1 MTGPPRRV
9 GLSLGLIDNPH
20 DGLGEFCTQLVT
32 RVARKAPEWRERYG
46 VHFDVHL
53 QPAWRGRFGDGVGY
67 IDAYESQRRQHEPQ
81 QPHALWHTLHQLSR
95 LLPPAGTAR
104 RLLTIHDLNYLQGR
118 SWVSRWRYGRN
129 MKALLARTDAVVSI
143 SDYTRQV
150 VLRHTPW
157 QQAISVIH
165 NGVTDLSAQ
174 PQQPLPGFEAP
185 RRRPFLLHLS
195 RMAPSKNPQAIL
207 GLARVWPEMDFLMC
221 GPVSADSQAL
231 QRAHPA
237 PNVHFRLGVS
247 DAQKAWAYGH
257 CAGFV
262 FPSFSEGFGLPPIEA
277 MYFGK
282 PVFLSR
288 LTSLPE
294 VGGDAA
300 HYFDSFE
307 SLAMRQVVEQG
318 LQTAP
323 ARAAALRRHAQQFSW
338 DRAAAA
344 YLTLYAQMLGLP
356 TSAAQALGLPT
367 SEAQAPGPPSSAG

>member
-1 MTGPPRRV
+1 MTSPPRRV

-32 RVARKAPEWRERYG
+32 RVAHMAPEWRQRHD

-53 QPAWRGRFGDGVGY
+53 QPAWHGRFGGDVGY
-67 IDAYESQRRQHEPQ
+67 IDAHEGQRRQPATQ
-81 QPHALWHTLHQLSR
+81 RPYALWHTLHQLSR
-95 LLPPAGTAR
+95 LLPPAGTAH

-129 MKALLARTDAVVSI
+129 LQTLLARTDAVVAI
-143 SDYTRQV
+143 SDYTRQMV
-150 VLRHTPW
+150 RRHTPW
-157 QQAISVIH
+157 QAAISVIH

-174 PQQPLPGFEAP
+174 PQQPLPGYEAP
-185 RRRPFLLHLS
+185 QRRPFLLHLS

-207 GLARVWPEMDFLMC
+207 GLARVWPEIDFLMC
-221 GPVSADSQAL
+221 GPDSAEAKAL

-237 PNVHFRLGVS
+237 PNVHFRLGITP
-247 DAQKAWAYGH
+247 AQKAWAYGH

-262 FPSFSEGFGLPPIEA
+262 FPSFTEGFGLPPIEA

-294 VGGDAA
+294 VGADAA
-300 HYFDSFE
+300 NYFDSFE
-307 SLAMRQVVEQG
+307 PLAMRQVVERG
-318 LQTAP
+318 LQTA
-323 ARAAALRRHAQQFSW
+323 AERAAAVRRHAQQFSW

-344 YLTLYAQMLGLP
+344 YLAVYARLLGLP
-356 TSAAQALGLPT
+356 ASQV
-367 SEAQAPGPPSSAG
+367 QAPGLPSSED